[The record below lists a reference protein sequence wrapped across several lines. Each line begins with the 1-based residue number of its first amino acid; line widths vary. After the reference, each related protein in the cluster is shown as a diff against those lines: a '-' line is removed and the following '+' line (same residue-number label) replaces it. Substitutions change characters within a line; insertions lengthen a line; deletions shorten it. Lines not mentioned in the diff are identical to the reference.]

1 MDFLKIPHHACSPT
15 SPCMKNSYVYTT
27 PTLSLAPCPLTH
39 PEIQMVELPARRE
52 VVLSIQ
58 LCSNPT
64 HSSAMVNCSLCLSK
78 PESSPSLLHGK
89 GVVRGG
95 TEGGRGKAGNTRH
108 CIAMFR
114 APVPNIVPLKS
125 SPRSGGGR

>member
-1 MDFLKIPHHACSPT
+1 MFPNQPMHEELI
-15 SPCMKNSYVYTT
+15 YTT
-27 PTLSLAPCPLTH
+27 PTLSLAPCPLTY

-78 PESSPSLLHGK
+78 PESSPSLLHGE
-89 GVVRGG
+89 GVVGG
-95 TEGGRGKAGNTRH
+95 AKLA
-108 CIAMFR
+108 I
-114 APVPNIVPLKS
+114 
-125 SPRSGGGR
+125 